1 MSSYTLEVH
10 RGDHD
15 LIVIAF
21 PPRWLRL
28 EVDDLDGDPRTAER
42 PETLRQ
48 VITRMPGVAAAVD
61 AAMFEVADGLPYAT
75 SQRSRLIYRYLDLGG
90 PSPINIA
97 SQHPTRGATLSVDG
111 RGFAC
116 VLEGDAVCDGAV
128 FAHQG
133 YPAMLLD
140 GRNVASREKDLN
152 RTGRAAMLLCE
163 DGRAAFAV
171 SKTGIR
177 ELAGALRKLPGGL
190 RAKSAMYLDGGGS
203 TAAYASQG
211 GQEIVSVGMN
221 SRRVPAYVLAIQPRE
236 GR

>member
-1 MSSYTLEVH
+1 MSSYTVEVH
-10 RGDHD
+10 RGDHE
-15 LIVIAF
+15 LVVIAF

-28 EVDDLDGDPRTAER
+28 EVDDLDGNPRTAER
-42 PETLRQ
+42 PETLRE
-48 VITRMPGVAAAVD
+48 VIARMPNVVAAVD
-61 AAMFEVADGLPYAT
+61 AAMFEVDDGLPYAT

-97 SQHPTRGATLSVDG
+97 SSHPTRGATLSVDG
-111 RGFAC
+111 RGFAY
-116 VLEGDAVCDGAV
+116 VIEGDAVCDGAV

-133 YPAMLLD
+133 YPAMVIN
-140 GRNVASREKDLN
+140 GRNIASREKDLN

-163 DGRAAFAV
+163 DGRVAFAV

-177 ELAGALRKLPGGL
+177 ELAAAVLRLPGGL

-203 TAAYASQG
+203 TAAYACQG
-211 GQEIVSVGMN
+211 GQETVAVGMN